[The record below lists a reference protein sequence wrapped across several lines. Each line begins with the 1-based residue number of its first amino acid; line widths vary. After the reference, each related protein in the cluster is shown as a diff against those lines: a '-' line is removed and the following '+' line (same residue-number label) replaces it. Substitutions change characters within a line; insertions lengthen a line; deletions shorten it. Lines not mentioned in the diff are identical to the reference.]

1 MGETAP
7 QLLPSRRL
15 HTNEP
20 DRGYTPVFA
29 RFFAFFLHLPPIY
42 GVPLHFTPP
51 PPHLYKT
58 FFYENPKEKRI
69 QEARSVIKF

>member
-51 PPHLYKT
+51 PRTFTKRSFTKTLKKSVYK
-58 FFYENPKEKRI
+58 RL
-69 QEARSVIKF
+69 VL